1 MVEDMLK
8 RGIAQISVSSYC
20 SPAFLVDKPD
30 KNKRLVINYTVL
42 NTRIASIA
50 PSIPRMV
57 TFNHLVN
64 GKTIFSKKNLKD
76 FFII

>member
-8 RGIAQISVSSYC
+8 RGIVQPSVSSYR
-20 SPAFLVDKPD
+20 SPAFLVDKSD
-30 KNKRLVINYTVL
+30 KSKRLVIDYTVL

-57 TFNHLVN
+57 TFNHLAN
-64 GKTIFSKKNLKD
+64 GKTIFSKIDLKKS
-76 FFII
+76 FL